1 MLDSLFVL
9 TTARYPQASDLSGL
23 HAEVGWGKVIAML
36 KAISLFSGAGGL
48 DIGLN
53 SAGIHTVA
61 SVELDKHC
69 AQTLRRNTNTLVFN
83 DDVRTFSPNEVL
95 ASTGLAEIDVIH
107 GGPPCQPFSQIGARK
122 GLQHRDG
129 LLLFEMIRWID
140 ELRPRAFIIEQV
152 KGVLRHQSAFDHLQR
167 SIAALGYSLDW
178 EMLNSVDFDVAQRR
192 ERVFLVGSRTGPAR
206 FKKHLKRTIGE
217 KTVGC
222 VIGDLPDPGEGVLP
236 NHIDKT
242 PKRDRERI
250 SFVKEGEW
258 LSKSEAPAEIVMR
271 LTRKDT
277 TKFRRLAFNEP
288 SLTLRCGEI
297 FYHPRTDR
305 YLTPREYMR
314 IHGYPDRYVLE
325 GPIRGRT
332 GQVSNLDQ
340 HRQIANSV
348 PPPLAKAVGEA
359 VIESRMCHA

>member
-1 MLDSLFVL
+1 MLN
-9 TTARYPQASDLSGL
+9 
-23 HAEVGWGKVIAML
+23 
-36 KAISLFSGAGGL
+36 AISLFSGAGGL

-53 SAGIHTVA
+53 SAGINSVA

-69 AQTLRRNTNTLVFN
+69 SQTLRRNTNTRVFN
-83 DDVRTFSPNEVL
+83 GDVRSFTPREVL
-95 ASTGLAEIDVIH
+95 NSTTLSEIDVIH

-122 GLQHRDG
+122 GLQHKDG
-129 LLLFEMIRWID
+129 MLLFEMVRWVR
-140 ELRPRAFIIEQV
+140 ELRPKAFIIEQV
-152 KGVLRHQSAFDHLQR
+152 KGVLKHQEAFDHLR
-167 SIAALGYSLDW
+167 SSISDLGYSLDW
-178 EMLNSVDFDVAQRR
+178 DTLNSVDFGVAQKR
-192 ERVFLVGSRTGPAR
+192 ERVFFVGSRTGATG
-206 FKKHLKRTIGE
+206 FKDCLHRLDCE
-217 KTVGC
+217 KTVGS
-222 VIGDLPDPGEGVLP
+222 VIGDLPEPAEGGLP
-236 NHIDKT
+236 NHLDKT
-242 PKRDRERI
+242 PNRDRERI

-258 LSKSEAPAEIVMR
+258 LSKSDAPADIVMR

-277 TKFRRLAFNEP
+277 TKFRRLAFDQP

-297 FYHPRTDR
+297 FYHPRIDR

-314 IHGYPDRYVLE
+314 IHGYPDTHILE

-359 VIESRMCHA
+359 IIKAGMCQA

>member
-1 MLDSLFVL
+1 MLN
-9 TTARYPQASDLSGL
+9 
-23 HAEVGWGKVIAML
+23 
-36 KAISLFSGAGGL
+36 AISLFSGAGGL

-69 AQTLRRNTNTLVFN
+69 AQTLRRNTNTRVFN
-83 DDVRTFSPNEVL
+83 EDVRSVSPKEVL
-95 ASTGLAEIDVIH
+95 ASTGLSEIDVIH

-122 GLQHRDG
+122 GLGHKDG
-129 LLLFEMIRWID
+129 MLLFEMVRWVE
-140 ELRPRAFIIEQV
+140 ELRPKVFIIEQV
-152 KGVLRHQSAFDHLQR
+152 KGVLKHQDAFEHLQR

-178 EMLNSVDFDVAQRR
+178 EMLNSVEFNVAQKR
-192 ERVFLVGSRTGPAR
+192 ERVFLVGSRTGPAT
-206 FKKHLKRTIGE
+206 FKNYLRRLPDQ
-217 KTVGC
+217 KTVGS
-222 VIGDLPDPGEGVLP
+222 VIRDLPAPGSENLP
-236 NHIDKT
+236 NHLDKT
-242 PKRDRERI
+242 PARDRERI

-258 LSKSEAPAEIVMR
+258 LSKSDAPADIIMR

-277 TKFRRLAFNEP
+277 TKFRRLAFDQP

-297 FYHPRTDR
+297 FYHPTNDR

-348 PPPLAKAVGEA
+348 PPPLAKAVGSA
-359 VIESRMCHA
+359 VIEAGMCRA